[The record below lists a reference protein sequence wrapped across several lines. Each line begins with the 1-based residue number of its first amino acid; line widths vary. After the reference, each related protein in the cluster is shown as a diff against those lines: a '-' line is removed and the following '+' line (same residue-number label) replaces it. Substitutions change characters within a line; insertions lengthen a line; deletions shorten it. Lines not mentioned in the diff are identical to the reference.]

1 MIDDLYISDT
11 GDDNDSLKS
20 TQELEDTMVLF
31 IQEYCH
37 ANGYYLSKLEILK
50 L

>member
-1 MIDDLYISDT
+1 MIDDLYLSDT

-20 TQELEDTMVLF
+20 AQELEDTMVLF

-37 ANGYYLSKLEILK
+37 VNGYYLSKLEILK

>member
-1 MIDDLYISDT
+1 MIDDLYTSDT

>member
-11 GDDNDSLKS
+11 GDDNDSPES